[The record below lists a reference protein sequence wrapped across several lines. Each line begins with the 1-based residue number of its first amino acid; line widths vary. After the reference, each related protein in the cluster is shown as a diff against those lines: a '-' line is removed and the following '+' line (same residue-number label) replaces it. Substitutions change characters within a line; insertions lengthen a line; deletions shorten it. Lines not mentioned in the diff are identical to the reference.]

1 MQMKLFTKSLR
12 EYAAKVLQAAD
23 LLDDV
28 EELKPTTVP
37 SFTEQPDKPPRKP
50 MSKAARHRI
59 AVAQRKR
66 WRLIRGGKRA
76 A

>member
-1 MQMKLFTKSLR
+1 MKLLTNQLR
-12 EYAAKVLQAAD
+12 RYAAKLIQAAD
-23 LLDDV
+23 LLDDIGDLV
-28 EELKPTTVP
+28 PLIEEPQPQPPKPV
-37 SFTEQPDKPPRKP
+37 RKP

-66 WRLIRGGKRA
+66 WKVLRGGKRA